1 MYTQVCV
8 ILLTPTPASSL
19 LTSLKTIKGPSW
31 RKYRTWP
38 KGVKTTTW
46 SMVERVDSFR
56 YPVFHITEG
65 QTCALHTDC
74 EKGKRLFHLRHLKFL
89 LLGQGV
95 WLAGMETAPNKA
107 TRPCLEECL
116 EHWLYCTLYYCLLV
130 NISLFSYFS
139 LSLSLCR
146 NGKQID
152 FLSIDEN
159 YNFELQQFISL
170 GSIKT
175 IKQVVPYCLHYHTVC
190 CAQNYLILTMLYA
203 TLQGDEIAV
212 ECTYS
217 TSNRMTATMVGKYYM
232 TWCYYTCRNTNH
244 RT

>member
-1 MYTQVCV
+1 MIHGGESGQFQVPCIPHHWGPDLRTAYWLWERQETV
-8 ILLTPTPASSL
+8 SPQTLEISTPGTGSLTGGYGNSTKQGHKALLRRMLRTLIILYIVLLSSC
-19 LTSLKTIKGPSW
+19 K
-31 RKYRTWP
+31 
-38 KGVKTTTW
+38 
-46 SMVERVDSFR
+46 
-56 YPVFHITEG
+56 
-65 QTCALHTDC
+65 
-74 EKGKRLFHLRHLKFL
+74 
-89 LLGQGV
+89 
-95 WLAGMETAPNKA
+95 
-107 TRPCLEECL
+107 
-116 EHWLYCTLYYCLLV
+116 
-130 NISLFSYFS
+130 YFS
-139 LSLSLCR
+139 FFILLSLSLCR

-232 TWCYYTCRNTNH
+232 TCYYTCRNTNH